1 MQKDA
6 IMVSKKSKMANLEK
20 IISFLLL
27 TFCVAFVSIKA
38 YECFE
43 KYLKKPKAVDISHNF
58 IGDTTF
64 PSMTICPNPTSKPDP
79 IKVIEIEK
87 CKLSVANYK
96 KDFIWVNNDTD
107 LPAFCRNPKDLHI
120 KIMKKIT
127 EMKISQ
133 IQFKNFDIKI
143 RSVFK
148 IDELN
153 WTMVS
158 NNKKR
163 RCYSL
168 EIPQDIL
175 KKGIQRIIIN
185 TQPQPKVELSFSALL
200 KIVYVCARL

>member
-1 MQKDA
+1 MKKHA
-6 IMVSKKSKMANLEK
+6 IMVSKKFITANLEK

-38 YECFE
+38 YQCFE

-79 IKVIEIEK
+79 IKVIEIKK

-107 LPAFCRNPKDLHI
+107 LPAFCRNPKDFHM

-127 EMKISQ
+127 EMKISE
-133 IQFKNFDIKI
+133 ILLKNFDIRKA
-143 RSVFK
+143 SAFK
-148 IDELN
+148 VDQLN

-158 NNKKR
+158 NNIKR

-168 EIPQDIL
+168 EIPEDIL
-175 KKGIQRIIIN
+175 KKGIQKITIN
-185 TQPQPKVELSFSALL
+185 TQLQPKVEL
-200 KIVYVCARL
+200 